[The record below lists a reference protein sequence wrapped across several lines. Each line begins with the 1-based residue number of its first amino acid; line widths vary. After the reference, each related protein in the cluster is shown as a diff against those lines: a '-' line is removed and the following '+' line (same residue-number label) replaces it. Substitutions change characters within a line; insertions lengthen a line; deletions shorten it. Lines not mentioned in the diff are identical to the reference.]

1 MRAPEFW
8 QGDGGI
14 WPLLLAPLA
23 HAYGAGA
30 AARQALTEPVKV
42 SVPVIC
48 VGNLVTGGAGKTPV
62 ALALGAYLEALG
74 KEVHFLTRGH
84 GGSERGPVRVD
95 PARHGVAEIG
105 DEALLLAARA
115 PTWVARNR
123 VSGAEAAAED
133 GAGIVVMDD
142 GFQNPALAKDLS
154 LLVVD
159 GGFGFGNGRVIPAG
173 PLREPVETGLGRAS
187 AVVLIGKDASGVEE
201 RIAMAR
207 ARIGKSPPVL
217 GARLAPDTNAGEIA
231 GRPVVAFAGIG
242 RPEKFFATLE
252 EIGCSL
258 SAIHAFND
266 HHLYTSDEVM
276 AICEEAHGLDALP
289 VTTAK
294 DYVRLPETAR
304 PMVKVLGVELEW
316 SDEAA
321 LGAVLAPLLGDG

>member
-23 HAYGAGA
+23 HAYGAAGA
-30 AARQALTEPVKV
+30 ARHALTEPMKA

-62 ALALGAYLEALG
+62 ALALGAYLEGLG
-74 KEVHFLTRGH
+74 KEVHFRTRGY

-95 PARHGVAEIG
+95 PACHGVAEIG

-142 GFQNPALAKDLS
+142 GFQNPALAKDVS
-154 LLVVD
+154 FLVVD

-187 AVVLIGKDASGVEE
+187 AVVLIGEDKSGVEE
-201 RIAMAR
+201 RIAVAR
-207 ARIGKSPPVL
+207 ARLGRTPPVL
-217 GARLAPDTNAGEIA
+217 GARLAPGANAGEIA
-231 GRPVVAFAGIG
+231 GRPVVAFAGIA

-258 SAIHAFND
+258 SGIRAFDD

-276 AICEEAHGLDALP
+276 AICEQADSLNALP
-289 VTTAK
+289 VTTEK
-294 DYVRLPETAR
+294 DYVRLPEAAR
-304 PMVKVLGVELEW
+304 PMVKVLGVELRW

-321 LGAVLAPLLGDG
+321 LGALLPPHLSDG

>member
-1 MRAPEFW
+1 
-8 QGDGGI
+8 
-14 WPLLLAPLA
+14 
-23 HAYGAGA
+23 
-30 AARQALTEPVKV
+30 
-42 SVPVIC
+42 
-48 VGNLVTGGAGKTPV
+48 
-62 ALALGAYLEALG
+62 
-74 KEVHFLTRGH
+74 
-84 GGSERGPVRVD
+84 
-95 PARHGVAEIG
+95 
-105 DEALLLAARA
+105 LAARA

-123 VSGAEAAAED
+123 VSGAEAAADD

-142 GFQNPALAKDLS
+142 GFQNPALAKDIS

-187 AVVLIGKDASGVEE
+187 AVVLIGEDARGVEE

-207 ARIGKSPPVL
+207 ARLGRTPPVL
-217 GARLAPDTNAGEIA
+217 GAKLAPGAGAREIA

-252 EIGCSL
+252 EIGCPL
-258 SAIHAFND
+258 SATHAFAD

-276 AICEEAHGLDALP
+276 AICEEAHGLEALP
-289 VTTAK
+289 VTTGK
-294 DYVRLPETAR
+294 DYVRLPESAR